1 MQPNHDPNTTSF
13 NFGHV
18 KSTRLHVHVSDNTL
32 LPYLLEISVPVFK
45 RLLSQRSF
53 HMSGFPFL
61 TIEPKITWKFLIG

>member
-32 LPYLLEISVPVFK
+32 LPFFSENCDEKEKQTKKNNS
-45 RLLSQRSF
+45 R
-53 HMSGFPFL
+53 
-61 TIEPKITWKFLIG
+61 